1 MTALSETKRY
11 QVYPEYID
19 SNSKWLGEIPSHWK
33 RVLFKRVVEE
43 IKDGTHGTHQ
53 RVDDGCVF
61 LSAKN
66 VFNNGIKIGESES
79 RITKKDF
86 DEIVSNGFP
95 KKGDLLITCVGT
107 IGRSC
112 VYTFDEPIAFQRSV
126 AFLRLNSLGL
136 SPFYKY
142 YVESKSYQEQL
153 EAYSKSSAQS
163 GVYMGDIINTTVVLA
178 PLEEQTQ
185 IANFLD
191 HETAKIDTLIEKQ
204 QQLIKLLKE
213 KRQAVISHA
222 VSAKDGERTAKLS
235 YFIDLLSGY
244 AFPSSGFKQEPSD
257 AISLLRGVN
266 VGVDHIKWNE
276 TVYWPASDAPKLKE
290 FVLEEGDIVFG
301 MDRPWISSGAR
312 VAEIKN
318 SDLPCFLLQRVAR
331 IRSLE
336 GTYQPFVK
344 LCLASN
350 EFKRFVEA
358 DLTGVSVPHIS
369 PEQIKSFP
377 IRAIGYEKQKYV
389 TDLALANCKK
399 LDEIEK
405 KAEKAIN
412 LMQERRTAL
421 ISAAVTGKID
431 VRYWVKPKE
440 TKEVN

>member
-1 MTALSETKRY
+1 MGKY
-11 QVYPEYID
+11 QAYPEYQH
-19 SNSKWLGEIPSHWK
+19 SNVRWLPDLPQHWGVERIKRMLKLKRTLVGKKSSEYQLLSLTLKGIITRDISTGEGKIPESFDTYQEVEK
-33 RVLFKRVVEE
+33 NDLVFCLFDMDETPRTV
-43 IKDGTHGTHQ
+43 G
-53 RVDDGCVF
+53 
-61 LSAKN
+61 LSALDGMITGAYN
-66 VFNNGIKIGESES
+66 VYGCLDKCYPAYANYYFLHIDKFKGLRPFYTGLRKVVRSES
-79 RITKKDF
+79 F
-86 DEIVSNGFP
+86 DNIEMP
-95 KKGDLLITCVGT
+95 CPP
-107 IGRSC
+107 
-112 VYTFDEPIAFQRSV
+112 Y
-126 AFLRLNSLGL
+126 
-136 SPFYKY
+136 
-142 YVESKSYQEQL
+142 
-153 EAYSKSSAQS
+153 
-163 GVYMGDIINTTVVLA
+163 
-178 PLEEQTQ
+178 EEQTQ

>member
-11 QVYPEYID
+11 QAYPEYK
-19 SNSKWLGEIPSHWK
+19 NSGIEWVGDIPSTWQVKPTFALFDPHADK
-33 RVLFKRVVEE
+33 NIDGLETNVLSLSYGR
-43 IKDGTHGTHQ
+43 IIQ
-53 RVDDGCVF
+53 RDVD
-61 LSAKN
+61 KN
-66 VFNNGIKIGESES
+66 FGLLPESFN
-79 RITKKDF
+79 TYQ
-86 DEIVSNGFP
+86 IV
-95 KKGDLLITCVGT
+95 
-107 IGRSC
+107 
-112 VYTFDEPIAFQRSV
+112 
-126 AFLRLNSLGL
+126 NS
-136 SPFYKY
+136 
-142 YVESKSYQEQL
+142 
-153 EAYSKSSAQS
+153 
-163 GVYMGDIINTTVVLA
+163 GDIILRLTDLQNDKRSLRVGLAKQRGIITSAYLKLVAKSELA
-178 PLEEQTQ
+178 PRFGYRLLHSYDTTKVFYGMGGGLRQSMKFEDFRRLPILLPSLQEQTQ

-222 VSAKDGERTAKLS
+222 VSAKDGERAAKLS
-235 YFIDLLSGY
+235 YFTDLLSGY

-257 AISLLRGVN
+257 AISLLRGIN

-431 VRYWVKPKE
+431 VRNWQAPTHQDQALE
-440 TKEVN
+440 QTA